1 LNASG
6 NHKYANKIRVESFQS
21 FVINEN
27 FRRLIAEKSVVEKFC
42 MKKLLLIA
50 AASEKKR
57 EREKKKGF
65 EIKRVESARMKLN
78 FSAFHKCNSRLI
90 LALWFLSHCIGS
102 VDEVSPETVFI

>member
-6 NHKYANKIRVESFQS
+6 NHKYANEIRVESFQS
-21 FVINEN
+21 FVINVN
-27 FRRLIAEKSVVEKFC
+27 FRRLIADKSVVEKFC

-50 AASEKKR
+50 AA
-57 EREKKKGF
+57 REKERKKGF

-78 FSAFHKCNSRLI
+78 LSAFHKCNSRLI
-90 LALWFLSHCIGS
+90 LALWFLSHCTGS